1 MKVRHGHAQ
10 HLEQVFAVTNEDSS
24 SEWGGGLHTA
34 EGETKL
40 YQGQMT

>member
-1 MKVRHGHAQ
+1 MKVRHDHVQ

-24 SEWGGGLHTA
+24 GEWDGGLHTA
-34 EGETKL
+34 EGETKH